1 MESVPSSGLTAAGT
15 ERGQA
20 LARGVCRAL
29 AELGL
34 ATLTE
39 FTLRTGRRVDVIG
52 FDPGGVVTIVE
63 VKSSLEDFRSD
74 GKWPGYLDYCD
85 HFYFAVPDGFPLEVL
100 PEDCGLLAADAY
112 SAVILRQAP
121 KRPLNG
127 ARRRALLLRFAA
139 AAAQRLHRLTDPR

>member
-1 MESVPSSGLTAAGT
+1 MPNSGLTAAST

-20 LARGVCRAL
+20 LARGVCRAF

-52 FDPGGVVTIVE
+52 LDPGGAVTIVE

-74 GKWPGYLDYCD
+74 GKWPEYLDHCD

-112 SAVILRQAP
+112 GAVILRPAP

-127 ARRRALLLRFAA
+127 TRRRALLLRFAT
-139 AAAQRLHRLTDPR
+139 AAAQRLQRLTDLR

>member
-1 MESVPSSGLTAAGT
+1 MESVPGSGLTAAGA
-15 ERGQA
+15 ERGQH

-52 FDPGGVVTIVE
+52 LDPGGAVTIVE

-74 GKWPGYLDYCD
+74 GKWPEYLDYCD

-112 SAVILRQAP
+112 SAVILRPAP
-121 KRPLNG
+121 QRPLNG

>member
-1 MESVPSSGLTAAGT
+1 MESVPSSGRTAAGT

-74 GKWPGYLDYCD
+74 GKWPDYLDYCD